1 MPAAATT
8 RHLTATSLGLLA
20 RRIPAPRPIVISFD
34 DGFAGH
40 YWAARPILARHGW
53 AGTLNLIRSHVNQG
67 SWSLST
73 KKIRGLIASDW
84 EIDSHTL
91 THASLPGLP
100 LDQLGYQVAHS
111 RVVLQKR
118 FAVPVNFFCYP
129 AGAYNSTVIAAVR
142 HAGYQ
147 GATSTEPGF
156 ARWDEPWTLN
166 RIRVTNATGARDLAA
181 LLHT

>member
-1 MPAAATT
+1 M
-8 RHLTATSLGLLA
+8 
-20 RRIPAPRPIVISFD
+20 
-34 DGFAGH
+34 
-40 YWAARPILARHGW
+40 
-53 AGTLNLIRSHVNQG
+53 
-67 SWSLST
+67 
-73 KKIRGLIASDW
+73 
-84 EIDSHTL
+84 

-118 FAVPVNFFCYP
+118 FAVPVDFFCYP

-166 RIRVTNATGARDLAA
+166 RIRVTNATGSRDLAA